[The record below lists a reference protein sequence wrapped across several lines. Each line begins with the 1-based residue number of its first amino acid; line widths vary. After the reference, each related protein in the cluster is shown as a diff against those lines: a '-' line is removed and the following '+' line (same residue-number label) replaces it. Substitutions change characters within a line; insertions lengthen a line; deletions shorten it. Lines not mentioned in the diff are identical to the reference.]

1 MALRANSHRPMDTP
15 GRDMMKYM
23 MKMWASNAVYW
34 RHFPI
39 LTAKE
44 DEEGAWPDLMT
55 SYLMERI
62 MATGRN
68 CGKA

>member
-1 MALRANSHRPMDTP
+1 MALRANSHRAMDTL

-34 RHFPI
+34 RHFPM

-44 DEEGAWPDLMT
+44 DEEEEG
-55 SYLMERI
+55 
-62 MATGRN
+62 GREDH
-68 CGKA
+68 CQLEYCS